1 MINPAVLAATMI
13 DERAPDIVEALSDM
27 PPELA
32 VAVLLHLPP
41 DRALEVL
48 DQWRLSVFG
57 RLLTC
62 RDGNARTTV
71 MQRTYRGRTLVSIS
85 DSSSR

>member
-1 MINPAVLAATMI
+1 MTNLPWCPGYAAKADNMINPAVPGTMI
-13 DERAPDIVEALSDM
+13 GERAPDIVEALNDM

-32 VAVLLHLPP
+32 VTVLLHLPP

-62 RDGNARTTV
+62 RDGNARTTA
-71 MQRTYRGRTLVSIS
+71 M
-85 DSSSR
+85 